1 MYWNTID
8 KFRKLVL
15 KKIVESFPLDD
26 YYMAGRTG
34 ISLQCGCRMSYDF
47 DFFTPFKFDSSN
59 LSHHLS
65 KLGDFK
71 VIYEKGSTLHGI
83 LDGINITFL
92 YYPNPMLKEYVFDDE
107 IEGLKY
113 ASLMDIAVM
122 KLVALSSRG
131 AKKDYY
137 DLCYMAK
144 YQDINLVDAFY
155 LLDKKFIDKNI
166 NEIHMLQSLTYFD
179 DAEKE
184 ADLDMIEIISWKDI
198 KQFFINLQK
207 EIYSVYNK

>member
-8 KFRKLVL
+8 KFRKSVL
-15 KKIVESFPLDD
+15 KKLVASNPLED
-26 YYMAGRTG
+26 YYMAGGTG

-47 DFFTPFKFDSSN
+47 DFFTPIRFDASV
-59 LSHHLS
+59 LSQHIS
-65 KLGDFK
+65 KLGEFK

-83 LDGINITFL
+83 LDGINVTFL
-92 YYPNPMLKEYVFDDE
+92 YYPNPMVKEYIFDDE

-131 AKKDYY
+131 AKKDYF

-144 YQDINLVDAFY
+144 YQDINLIQAFY
-155 LLDKKFIDKNI
+155 LLDEKFIDKNI
-166 NEIHMLQSLTYFD
+166 NKIHIIQSLTYFD

-184 ADLDMIEIISWKDI
+184 ADLDMIEIISWNEI
-198 KQFFINLQK
+198 KNFFIQLQI
-207 EIYSVYNK
+207 EIYKVYNK